1 MQLMRAC
8 TKIMAMAM
16 RGYMRWEEDMEVEE
30 VTDNK
35 EVMEAA
41 DEEEVEAMEEV
52 DAEEVDLEDTEALDE
67 EGVEDME
74 ALDEE
79 EDNKEAM
86 EAAAEQAMDN
96 RIKVK
101 EDSTEDSHHSKEE
114 CHNSKTILLVV
125 MVAEEVEAG
134 DSKLEEVRY
143 QAVQSS
149 RDV

>member
-1 MQLMRAC
+1 
-8 TKIMAMAM
+8 
-16 RGYMRWEEDMEVEE
+16 MRWEEDMEVEE

-101 EDSTEDSHHSKEE
+101 EDSTEDSHHSRE
-114 CHNSKTILLVV
+114 CNNSKDILLVV